1 MIIGSG
7 IGGAT
12 IAAGLAGSGARIVIL
27 ERGHQLA
34 DSPECRDALAV
45 FYRGHFRSKDVWYDA
60 HDGSPFSPGT
70 YYYVGGNSK
79 FYGAV
84 MIRFRADDFLAM
96 EHEEGVSP
104 AWPFTY
110 AEIEPFY
117 TRAEQLYRV
126 RGEAGEDPTEPPHS
140 APYPYP
146 AVPDEAPLAR
156 VRQRLRSIGLH
167 PASLPLAVDRD
178 AWLARAPTPWD
189 CFPDSRTGK
198 MDAETCALATALL
211 DRNVA
216 LETGARV
223 RRLVSGDRGRIAA
236 VEYEQHGTVKR
247 LTPGIVILSAGA
259 VNSAALLLASGIAN
273 RSGAVGRYFMNHN
286 STAMIAVNP
295 LFRNDAVH
303 QKTFGL
309 NDFYLADGN
318 GRPPLGNIQL
328 FGRMS
333 GGVMKAAARR
343 TPIFALDLVARHS
356 VDFFAQSED
365 LPDPESRI
373 LVDGERIVF
382 QWKRTNLTPHY
393 RLVREMKAV
402 LREIGFPLVLTWS
415 FDKRTTSHQCGTV
428 RIGSDPATAPLDPF
442 CRAYDHS
449 NLFVVDA
456 GFMPSAAAVNPA
468 LTIAAQALR
477 VANHIQ
483 ERRFAT

>member
-1 MIIGSG
+1 
-7 IGGAT
+7 
-12 IAAGLAGSGARIVIL
+12 
-27 ERGHQLA
+27 
-34 DSPECRDALAV
+34 
-45 FYRGHFRSKDVWYDA
+45 
-60 HDGSPFSPGT
+60 
-70 YYYVGGNSK
+70 
-79 FYGAV
+79 
-84 MIRFRADDFLAM
+84 
-96 EHEEGVSP
+96 
-104 AWPFTY
+104 
-110 AEIEPFY
+110 
-117 TRAEQLYRV
+117 
-126 RGEAGEDPTEPPHS
+126 
-140 APYPYP
+140 
-146 AVPDEAPLAR
+146 
-156 VRQRLRSIGLH
+156 
-167 PASLPLAVDRD
+167 
-178 AWLARAPTPWD
+178 
-189 CFPDSRTGK
+189 

-247 LTPGIVILSAGA
+247 LTPEIVVLSAGA

-333 GGVMKAAARR
+333 GGVMKSAARR

-356 VDFFAQSED
+356 VDFLAQSED

-428 RIGSDPATAPLDPF
+428 RIRQRSGDRTAGPLLPCLRPLQFVRGRCGVHAECGCGQSGPDD
-442 CRAYDHS
+442 CRTSPPCRRPHP
-449 NLFVVDA
+449 
-456 GFMPSAAAVNPA
+456 GTP
-468 LTIAAQALR
+468 LR
-477 VANHIQ
+477 HIVCRS
-483 ERRFAT
+483 EE

>member
-1 MIIGSG
+1 MARSNGS
-7 IGGAT
+7 
-12 IAAGLAGSGARIVIL
+12 
-27 ERGHQLA
+27 
-34 DSPECRDALAV
+34 C
-45 FYRGHFRSKDVWYDA
+45 
-60 HDGSPFSPGT
+60 
-70 YYYVGGNSK
+70 
-79 FYGAV
+79 
-84 MIRFRADDFLAM
+84 
-96 EHEEGVSP
+96 
-104 AWPFTY
+104 
-110 AEIEPFY
+110 
-117 TRAEQLYRV
+117 
-126 RGEAGEDPTEPPHS
+126 
-140 APYPYP
+140 
-146 AVPDEAPLAR
+146 
-156 VRQRLRSIGLH
+156 
-167 PASLPLAVDRD
+167 
-178 AWLARAPTPWD
+178 
-189 CFPDSRTGK
+189 
-198 MDAETCALATALL
+198 
-211 DRNVA
+211 
-216 LETGARV
+216 
-223 RRLVSGDRGRIAA
+223 
-236 VEYEQHGTVKR
+236 
-247 LTPGIVILSAGA
+247 PGIVILSAGA

-309 NDFYLADGN
+309 NDFYLADGK

-333 GGVMKAAARR
+333 GGVMKSAARR

-356 VDFFAQSED
+356 VDFLAQSED

-373 LVDGERIVF
+373 LVNGERIVF